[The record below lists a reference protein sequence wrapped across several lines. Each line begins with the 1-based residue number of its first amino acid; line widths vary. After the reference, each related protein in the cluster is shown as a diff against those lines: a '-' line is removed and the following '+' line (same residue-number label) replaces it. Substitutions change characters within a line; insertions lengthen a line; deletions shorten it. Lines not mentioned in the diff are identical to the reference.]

1 MEYKFNTIE
10 EALEDFKAGKPII
23 VADDEDREN
32 EGDLICSG
40 QMVTPDIIHFM
51 ANECKGLICLAITP
65 EIAEKL
71 ELPQMVE
78 QNTESMKTAF
88 TISIDAAEKYGV
100 TTGISAHDRA
110 VTIKTLI
117 NPNAT
122 FRDIVTPGHMF
133 PLRAKKGGVLVR
145 AGQTEGSFDLARMAG
160 LYPSGVICEIM
171 DDDGSMARMPRLVKF
186 AHEHNLKIVT
196 VADLIKYRLEHEP
209 IVQEIETALMPSA
222 YGNFKIKGFLNTSD
236 EREAVAIIK
245 GDISG
250 DEPVY
255 VRVHSQCLTGDI
267 FASSVCGCGTK
278 LHNALH
284 TIEEKGRGVVLYI
297 YKDTAKA
304 GFLSSPEGTLNPHK
318 PNEINE
324 EGFGFGA
331 MCLRMLGLKKIKL
344 LGNSPKALNLIS
356 SYGLEV
362 VK

>member
-1 MEYKFNTIE
+1 MQ
-10 EALEDFKAGKPII
+10 D
-23 VADDEDREN
+23 
-32 EGDLICSG
+32 ICPG
-40 QMVTPDIIHFM
+40 F
-51 ANECKGLICLAITP
+51 L
-65 EIAEKL
+65 
-71 ELPQMVE
+71 
-78 QNTESMKTAF
+78 AF
-88 TISIDAAEKYGV
+88 TVSVEAREGV

-110 VTIKTLI
+110 VTIKKLI

-145 AGQTEGSFDLARMAG
+145 AGQTEGSYDLARMAG

-171 DDDGSMARMPRLVKF
+171 DDDGSMARMPRLVEF
-186 AHEHNLKIVT
+186 AKEHNLKIVT

-222 YGNFKIKGFLNTSD
+222 YGSFSIKGFLNTSD
-236 EREAVAIIK
+236 EKEAVAIIK
-245 GDISG
+245 GNISG
-250 DEPVY
+250 DEPVL

-297 YKDTAKA
+297 YKDTSKT
-304 GFLSSPEGTLNPHK
+304 GFLSSPEGMLSPHN
-318 PNEINE
+318 PNETNA

-344 LGNSPKALNLIS
+344 LGNSPKALNLLA
-356 SYGLEV
+356 SYGLEIV
-362 VK
+362 E